1 MKSLLHFW
9 GVIFVGL
16 NSGLFAQSDC
26 NSAIQ
31 LCNDVYAETN
41 ASLTAGAPEYVGS
54 CNASEVSSMWY
65 TFTVQTPGNL
75 GFVLNPVNDFDD
87 YDWVLFDI
95 TNTGCAGIG
104 NNAPEVSCNSYGSF
118 GSNGSTGISNANG
131 GSGSSNGPGDLNGPP
146 FNGNINAAVGQT
158 FALCVMNWSQSFDG
172 YEINFSE
179 STAEL
184 YDNDNPQVIA
194 VDAQCNQ
201 TFFVVTMDEV
211 IQATSVQLAD
221 FALTGPAGP
230 LPITSVSMN
239 NATNQNDNQFILNLP
254 VSNIGEGNYTLEI
267 SNSNGGVTDACGN
280 AAVQV
285 FDFYYDPVDLNVNAG
300 NDVTICNNGSVTL
313 TATGDFTSL
322 QWTGGPST
330 ANYTVNTPGTYTVQ
344 AFANGCNVSDEVVV
358 SLATTTWDLGMDVAF
373 CEDAPTPIVSTEQV
387 LWEDGTN
394 STSSNPTATGYWSA
408 QYFYGNGCVAVDSIY
423 IDVHTIPFYN
433 LGNDTTLCVGEII
446 TLQTPIDVMW
456 NGGLFGTSYNV
467 QSAATIS
474 ATFNDGFCFFQDEI
488 TVDYL
493 SPPFIDWEG
502 KLEIICEGD
511 SIVFDARN
519 YPADAYL
526 WFDLETD
533 SVASIKDS
541 GQYWITLTNT
551 CGTYTANWWVL
562 TEDCNNYA
570 YIPNSFTPDNDGIN
584 DAWKGE
590 YNRILEF
597 EMKVFNRDGEVVFKT
612 TDPEH
617 YWNGSHLN
625 GEYYVPN
632 GIYPFQ
638 CNIKFLNLE
647 VRKIQG
653 TVAILR

>member
-1 MKSLLHFW
+1 
-9 GVIFVGL
+9 
-16 NSGLFAQSDC
+16 
-26 NSAIQ
+26 
-31 LCNDVYAETN
+31 
-41 ASLTAGAPEYVGS
+41 
-54 CNASEVSSMWY
+54 
-65 TFTVQTPGNL
+65 
-75 GFVLNPVNDFDD
+75 
-87 YDWVLFDI
+87 
-95 TNTGCAGIG
+95 
-104 NNAPEVSCNSYGSF
+104 
-118 GSNGSTGISNANG
+118 
-131 GSGSSNGPGDLNGPP
+131 
-146 FNGNINAAVGQT
+146 
-158 FALCVMNWSQSFDG
+158 
-172 YEINFSE
+172 
-179 STAEL
+179 
-184 YDNDNPQVIA
+184 
-194 VDAQCNQ
+194 
-201 TFFVVTMDEV
+201 
-211 IQATSVQLAD
+211 
-221 FALTGPAGP
+221 
-230 LPITSVSMN
+230 
-239 NATNQNDNQFILNLP
+239 
-254 VSNIGEGNYTLEI
+254 
-267 SNSNGGVTDACGN
+267 
-280 AAVQV
+280 
-285 FDFYYDPVDLNVNAG
+285 
-300 NDVTICNNGSVTL
+300 
-313 TATGDFTSL
+313 
-322 QWTGGPST
+322 
-330 ANYTVNTPGTYTVQ
+330 
-344 AFANGCNVSDEVVV
+344 
-358 SLATTTWDLGMDVAF
+358 
-373 CEDAPTPIVSTEQV
+373 V

-394 STSSNPTATGYWSA
+394 STSSNPTTTGYWSA
-408 QYFYGNGCVAVDSIY
+408 QYFYGNGCAAIDSIY

-456 NGGLFGTSYNV
+456 NGGSIGTSFNV

-488 TVDYL
+488 NVDYL

-519 YPADAYL
+519 YPADTYL

-533 SVASIKDS
+533 SVATIKDS

>member
-1 MKSLLHFW
+1 MKSLLQFW
-9 GVIFVGL
+9 GVILMGL
-16 NSGLFAQSDC
+16 SSGLYAQSDC

-31 LCNDVYAETN
+31 LCNDVYAETD

-75 GFVLNPVNDFDD
+75 GFVLNPNNNFDD

-104 NNAPEVSCNSYGSF
+104 NSAPEVSCNSYGSF

-131 GSGSSNGPGDLNGPP
+131 GFGTSNGPGDLNGPP

-194 VDAQCNQ
+194 VEAQCNQ

-211 IQATSVQLAD
+211 IQASSVQLAD

-254 VSNIGEGNYTLEI
+254 VTNIGEGNYTLEI
-267 SNSNGGVTDACGN
+267 SNNNGGVTDACGN
-280 AAVQV
+280 AGIQV
-285 FDFYYDPVDLNVNAG
+285 FDFYYDPVNLNVNAG

-322 QWTGGPST
+322 QWTGGPTT
-330 ANYTVNTPGTYTVQ
+330 ASYTVSTPGTYTVQ

-373 CEDAPTPIVSTEQV
+373 CEETPVTIVSTEQV
-387 LWEDGTN
+387 LWEDGTH
-394 STSSNPTATGYWSA
+394 STSSNPTTTGYWSA
-408 QYFYGNGCVAVDSIY
+408 LYFYGNGCVAMDSIY

-446 TLQTPIDVMW
+446 TLETPIDVMW
-456 NGGLFGTSYNV
+456 NGGSIGTSFNV

-519 YPADAYL
+519 YPADTYL

-533 SVASIKDS
+533 SVATIKDS

-597 EMKVFNRDGEVVFKT
+597 DLKVFNRDGEVIFKT
-612 TDPEH
+612 TDSNQ

-647 VRKIQG
+647 IRNIQG
-653 TVAILR
+653 TVALLR